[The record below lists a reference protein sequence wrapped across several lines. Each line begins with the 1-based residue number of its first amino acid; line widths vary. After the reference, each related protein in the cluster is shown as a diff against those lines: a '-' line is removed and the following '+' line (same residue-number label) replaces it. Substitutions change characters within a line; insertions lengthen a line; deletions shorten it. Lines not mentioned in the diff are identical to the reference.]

1 MNRLD
6 NLLKRLNALEAAR
19 IASEEKKLTFIL
31 DDGSTFKT
39 DPCFSFA
46 LSDLEKIPEG
56 RHVVKLIIPADIDEL
71 SEALY
76 EWIEDIATGRATL
89 DELIGPDDS
98 DILPSEEPEEVA
110 QWPERNHNLI
120 Y

>member
-46 LSDLEKIPEG
+46 FSDLEKIPEG

-71 SEALY
+71 SAALY
-76 EWIEDIATGRATL
+76 EWVEDIATGRATL

>member
-39 DPCFSFA
+39 DV
-46 LSDLEKIPEG
+46 LRL
-56 RHVVKLIIPADIDEL
+56 L
-71 SEALY
+71 
-76 EWIEDIATGRATL
+76 
-89 DELIGPDDS
+89 
-98 DILPSEEPEEVA
+98 
-110 QWPERNHNLI
+110 
-120 Y
+120 